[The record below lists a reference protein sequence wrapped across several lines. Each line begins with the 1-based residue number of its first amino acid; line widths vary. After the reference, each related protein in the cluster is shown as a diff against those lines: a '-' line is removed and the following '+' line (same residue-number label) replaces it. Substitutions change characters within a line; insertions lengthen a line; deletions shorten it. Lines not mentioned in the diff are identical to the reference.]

1 MRKERSGRFRAR
13 RQAGLPAGRAGNLFT
28 DRLSLRIARHG
39 TVKESMGNSE
49 PRGPNGA
56 GGGKVRVNDLP
67 TDLFFFFLTLMG
79 VGHCITQQE
88 PLLEHSTVAPWYDGS
103 EIIYHA

>member
-1 MRKERSGRFRAR
+1 MKKERSGRCRAR

-28 DRLSLRIARHG
+28 DRLSLRITRHD
-39 TVKESMGNSE
+39 TVNESMGNSD

-56 GGGKVRVNDLP
+56 GGGKVRVDDLP
-67 TDLFFFFLTLMG
+67 TDFFFFDSNG
-79 VGHCITQQE
+79 RQ
-88 PLLEHSTVAPWYDGS
+88 PKFHSTLEQSTCTVTPWYDGS